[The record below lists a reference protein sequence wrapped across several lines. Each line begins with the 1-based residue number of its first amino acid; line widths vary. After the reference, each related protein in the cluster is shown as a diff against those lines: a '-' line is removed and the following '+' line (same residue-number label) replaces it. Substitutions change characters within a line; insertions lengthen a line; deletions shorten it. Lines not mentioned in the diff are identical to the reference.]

1 MRRGWG
7 RRYFKFSQLS
17 RAAAFTDK
25 KVWVSRGRDG
35 EGVPPP
41 FAGAGGGCESLGR
54 SPPSRDPHQ
63 VNGHDVPQSHD
74 PPDGPGR
81 VLGQEDEP
89 VAEHNVLER
98 VLLCVGHHD
107 ARLIGA
113 DGVVDLGR
121 QVPPQERVQTAVRA
135 RREAGPSGASHAAPA
150 TRQCPRLAVPPR
162 HSVEPL
168 HATKP
173 RASCLRHH
181 RAGTQGAGPKAPGT
195 RSRVR
200 FPSPLPRLVP
210 PLIFVRTFTA
220 MGGARLRS
228 FSQG

>member
-1 MRRGWG
+1 MREFR
-7 RRYFKFSQLS
+7 K
-17 RAAAFTDK
+17 
-25 KVWVSRGRDG
+25 
-35 EGVPPP
+35 EPP
-41 FAGAGGGCESLGR
+41 A

-74 PPDGPGR
+74 PPDGLGR
-81 VLGQEDEP
+81 VLGQVDEP

-107 ARLIGA
+107 ARLVGT

-135 RREAGPSGASHAAPA
+135 RREAGPSGASHAH
-150 TRQCPRLAVPPR
+150 PRPGRVSPLAVPPR
-162 HSVEPL
+162 HSVEPV

-181 RAGTQGAGPKAPGT
+181 RAGTQGAGPKAPGIGCA
-195 RSRVR
+195 VW